1 MTSTPVWRR
10 ATTPLPMI
18 PREYPRKVEIEK
30 LSDVLDGFERQP
42 RRVILPDDY
51 GNDDEKRGA

>member
-18 PREYPRKVEIEK
+18 SRECPRKIEIEK

-42 RRVILPDDY
+42 RRVVLPWDDC
-51 GNDDEKRGA
+51 GDDCGS

>member
-1 MTSTPVWRR
+1 
-10 ATTPLPMI
+10 MI

-42 RRVILPDDY
+42 RRVLPWDDC
-51 GNDDEKRGA
+51 GDDCGS

>member
-1 MTSTPVWRR
+1 MSTPVWRR

-30 LSDVLDGFERQP
+30 LSDVLDGFERKP
-42 RRVILPDDY
+42 RRVVLADDC
-51 GNDDEKRGA
+51 GDDCDNH